1 MLTLPLPMFVALL
14 LGFLVLRHARAGD
27 RSGLFLALIAVCALQ
42 ALLISLAQHY
52 GVEFARLVQPVVA
65 VVIPPLA
72 WMTFQSV
79 AQGAVD
85 LRRASLHAVLPVGI
99 ALCLAYL
106 PLAVDLLLLL
116 TFLGYGAAI
125 LISLRGQGNLSGARL
140 QSGPLPRQL
149 WRGVGALLILSAL
162 SDVLIAGVMIMDQPA
177 LRPIIISV
185 FTSFTLLGVGLL
197 SLSRDAE
204 GPAQTAEEAT
214 TNPESP
220 QATVAET
227 ELIGRLDAL
236 MQNEQLYLDPELTL
250 ARLAR
255 RLHVPVKS
263 LSSAINKASG
273 QNVSRYVNDYRI
285 RAACA
290 ELDRGEP
297 VTKAMLASGFNTKS
311 NFNREFTRVTGKTPS
326 QYVKSKA

>member
-1 MLTLPLPMFVALL
+1 MFVALL
-14 LGFLVLRHARAGD
+14 LGFLVVSHLWARD

-52 GVEFARLVQPVVA
+52 GVDFARLLQPVVA

-79 AQGAVD
+79 AQGAFD
-85 LRRASLHAVLPVGI
+85 PRRAAVHALLPVGI
-99 ALCLAYL
+99 AVCLVFL
-106 PLAVDLLLLL
+106 PMAVDVLLLIA
-116 TFLGYGAAI
+116 FLGYGIAI
-125 LISLRGQGNLSGARL
+125 LMALHGQGNLSGARL

-162 SDVLIAGVMIMDQPA
+162 SDVLIAGVMIMGQPA
-177 LRPIIISV
+177 LRPIIISI

-204 GPAQTAEEAT
+204 GPAQAFEKTANNAEPAK
-214 TNPESP
+214 
-220 QATVAET
+220 ATVAQT
-227 ELIGRLDAL
+227 ELIARLDAL
-236 MQNEQLYLDPELTL
+236 MQNEQLYLDPDLTL

-297 VTKAMLASGFNTKS
+297 VTQAMLASGFNTKS

-326 QYVKSKA
+326 QYVNSTA